1 MLGFVMCISDSIC
14 RFVAPFVLLLYRFS
28 LIFGIFTHIRK
39 LRGRG
44 KKNHFWYVFMSQK
57 CSNLLLAY
65 FLLNSEK
72 DEW

>member
-44 KKNHFWYVFMSQK
+44 NKKSFLVCFYVPKVFK
-57 CSNLLLAY
+57 LVIGL
-65 FLLNSEK
+65 FLIK
-72 DEW
+72 F